1 MGDGVVTQNFELWRS
16 QASNQP
22 KATTTT
28 WAQHGGAAR
37 SRVVGRRLVTLPRG
51 RDRENRGSGRR
62 WVTRRKNPSSIKLE
76 GAAPCGI
83 KTAPLAA
90 ETRQA
95 FARDLDTKPGRFLA
109 AVQLVHVVVDAAI
122 EEAS

>member
-1 MGDGVVTQNFELWRS
+1 M
-16 QASNQP
+16 
-22 KATTTT
+22 TTR
-28 WAQHGGAAR
+28 AQYGGAAR

-62 WVTRRKNPSSIKLE
+62 WVTRRKSPSSIKLE
-76 GAAPCGI
+76 GTAPCGI

>member
-51 RDRENRGSGRR
+51 RDRENRGLGRR
-62 WVTRRKNPSSIKLE
+62 WVTRRENPSSIKLE
-76 GAAPCGI
+76 GTASCGI